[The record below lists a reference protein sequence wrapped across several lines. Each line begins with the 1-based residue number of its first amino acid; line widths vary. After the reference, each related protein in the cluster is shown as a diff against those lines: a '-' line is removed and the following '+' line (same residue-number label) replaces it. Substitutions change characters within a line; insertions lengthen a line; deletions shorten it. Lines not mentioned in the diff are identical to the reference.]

1 MRLSKWFS
9 AVLLAM
15 AFFANTAFADYPSR
29 GMSMNGVRAQYGE
42 PQSVRQS
49 ADPVKSAGL
58 GLRYGNMARSRCISS
73 GIRCCIRSCIERE
86 ASGGLNQ
93 Q

>member
-15 AFFANTAFADYPSR
+15 AVFANIAFADYPSR
-29 GMSMNGVRAQYGE
+29 GMSMNGVKAQHGE

-49 ADPVKSAGL
+49 ADPVKK
-58 GLRYGNMARSRCISS
+58 RWPRITVWHYGRFSVYF
-73 GIRCCIRSCIERE
+73 ERQTV
-86 ASGGLNQ
+86 LHTVVH
-93 Q
+93 